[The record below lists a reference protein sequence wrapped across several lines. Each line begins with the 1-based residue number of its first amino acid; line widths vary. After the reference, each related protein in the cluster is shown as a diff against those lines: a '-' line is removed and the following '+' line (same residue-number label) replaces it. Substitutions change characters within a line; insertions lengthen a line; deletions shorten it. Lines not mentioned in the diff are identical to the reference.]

1 MGGWIFRGL
10 LAVAIF
16 YYLLEG
22 SKYSPHAV
30 RLPQM
35 VAGATLI
42 FLILDAILTW
52 RQNRIIKAATDG
64 TSHRSVNNRLLE
76 SHRFYATVFCLI
88 AFFFL
93 FPWLGYLLS
102 SILFVFGLSWMLGE
116 RRWYVLTACSISVPL
131 VFWYSSAE
139 YLKVVMPKGALFDAF
154 FR

>member
-10 LAVAIF
+10 LAAALF

-35 VAGATLI
+35 VAGATLF
-42 FLILDAILTW
+42 FLIMDAILTW
-52 RQNRIIKAATDG
+52 RQNRVAKTAPADL
-64 TSHRSVNNRLLE
+64 SHRPANNRRLE
-76 SHRFYATVFCLI
+76 SHRFYASVFCLI
-88 AFFFL
+88 AFFSL

-102 SILFVFGLSWMLGE
+102 SILFVFWLSWMLGE
-116 RRWYVLTACSISVPL
+116 RRWYVLTACSIAVPL
-131 VFWYSSAE
+131 LFWYSATE